1 MAVFPEGNPG
11 EYPVD
16 LTSKVGQ
23 FRALTG
29 DLNSTPYDPAYP
41 GFQNFVK
48 FSDAEIEG
56 YLTQG
61 GDSVARAIGYS
72 YLYLAGQ
79 AAMESAA
86 IADYDLKIDKTKRA
100 ADLTAIAKLWFT
112 QADGEDVISG
122 EEAFEIVPTGTRS
135 GQFIPEGTIPIW
147 GRQYT
152 WAPWRR

>member
-1 MAVFPEGNPG
+1 MVVFPEGNPG
-11 EYPVD
+11 VYPVD

-29 DLNSTPYDPAYP
+29 DLNSTPYDPVYP
-41 GFQNFVK
+41 GYQNFVK

-79 AAMESAA
+79 AAVESKA
-86 IADYDLKIDKTKRA
+86 IKDYDLQVDTTKRA
-100 ADLTAIAKLWFT
+100 ADLTAIAKLWFG
-112 QADGEDVISG
+112 QADGEDVISA
-122 EEAFEIVPTGTRS
+122 EEAFEIVPTGTSS
-135 GQFIPEGTIPIW
+135 GQFIPELTIPIY
-147 GRQYT
+147 GRKYT
-152 WAPWRR
+152 MGRWR

>member
-1 MAVFPEGNPG
+1 MAVFPEVNPG
-11 EYPVD
+11 EFPVI
-16 LTSKVGQ
+16 LESKVGQ

-56 YLTQG
+56 YLAQG

-86 IADYDLKIDKTKRA
+86 IKDYDLQIDKTKRA
-100 ADLTAIAKLWFT
+100 ADLTAIAKLWFG
-112 QADGEDVISG
+112 QADGEEIIAG
-122 EEAFEIVPTGTRS
+122 EEAFEIVPTGTSS
-135 GQFIPEGTIPIW
+135 GQFIPELSIPIY
-147 GRQYT
+147 GRKYT
-152 WAPWRR
+152 MGRWR

>member
-11 EYPVD
+11 AYPVD

-29 DLNSTPYDPAYP
+29 DLNSTPYDPVEP
-41 GFQNFVK
+41 GYQNFVK

-61 GDSVARAIGYS
+61 GGSVARAIGYS

-79 AAMESAA
+79 AAIESKA
-86 IADYDLKIDKTKRA
+86 IKDYDLQVDKTKRA
-100 ADLTAIAKLWFT
+100 ADLTAIAKLWFG
-112 QADGEDVISG
+112 QADGEEVIAG
-122 EEAFEIVPTGTRS
+122 EEAFEIVPTGTNS
-135 GQFIPEGTIPIW
+135 GQFIPELTIPIY
-147 GRQYT
+147 GRKYT
-152 WAPWRR
+152 MGRWR

>member
-11 EYPVD
+11 EFPVD

-61 GDSVARAIGYS
+61 GGSVARAIGYS

-79 AAMESAA
+79 AALESKT
-86 IADYDLKIDKTKRA
+86 IKDYDLQIDKTKRA
-100 ADLTAIAKLWFT
+100 TDLTNIAKLWFT
-112 QADGEDVISG
+112 QADGEDIISG
-122 EEAFEIVPTGTRS
+122 EEAFEIVPTGTGS
-135 GQFIPEGTIPIW
+135 GQFIPELAIPIY
-147 GRQYT
+147 GRKYVM
-152 WAPWRR
+152 APWRR

>member
-41 GFQNFVK
+41 GFQNFLK

-56 YLTQG
+56 YLAQG

-79 AAMESAA
+79 AAIESAA
-86 IADYDLKIDKTKRA
+86 IKDYDLQIDKTKRA
-100 ADLTAIAKLWFT
+100 ADLMAIAKLWFG
-112 QADGEDVISG
+112 QADEEEVISG
-122 EEAFEIVPTGTRS
+122 EEAFEIVPTGTSS
-135 GQFIPEGTIPIW
+135 GQFIPELSIPIY
-147 GRQYT
+147 GRKYMMGR
-152 WAPWRR
+152 WR

>member
-56 YLTQG
+56 YLAQG

-86 IADYDLKIDKTKRA
+86 IKDYDLQIDKTKRA
-100 ADLTAIAKLWFT
+100 ADLTAIAKLWFG
-112 QADGEDVISG
+112 QADEEDVISG
-122 EEAFEIVPTGTRS
+122 EEAFEIVPTGTR
-135 GQFIPEGTIPIW
+135 GGAFIPEGTIPIY
-147 GRQYT
+147 GRKYT
-152 WAPWRR
+152 MGRWR

>member
-1 MAVFPEGNPG
+1 MAAFPEGNPG
-11 EYPVD
+11 EFPVI
-16 LTSKVGQ
+16 LESKVGQ

-56 YLTQG
+56 YLAQG

-86 IADYDLKIDKTKRA
+86 IKDYDLQIDKTKRA
-100 ADLTAIAKLWFT
+100 ADLTAIAKLWFG
-112 QADGEDVISG
+112 QADGEEITAG
-122 EEAFEIVPTGTRS
+122 EEAFEIVPTGTSS
-135 GQFIPEGTIPIW
+135 GQFIPELSIPIY
-147 GRQYT
+147 GRKYT
-152 WAPWRR
+152 MGRWR

>member
-11 EYPVD
+11 AYPVD

-41 GFQNFVK
+41 GYQNFLK

-56 YLTQG
+56 YLAQG

-79 AAMESAA
+79 AALESKT
-86 IADYDLKIDKTKRA
+86 IKDYDLQIDKTKRA
-100 ADLTAIAKLWFT
+100 ADLTAIAKLWFG
-112 QADGEDVISG
+112 QADGEEVISG
-122 EEAFEIVPTGTRS
+122 EEAFEIVPTGTSS
-135 GQFIPEGTIPIW
+135 GRFIPELSIPIY
-147 GRQYT
+147 GRKYT
-152 WAPWRR
+152 MGRWR